1 MRDQR
6 AKVLCPWAL
15 CFFRGFQVVDHVL
28 LSLAPFILIADMSQP
43 NKTLYIKNLNDQVKK
58 DGQSKLKSQLYAL
71 FTPYGRIVDVVAIKN
86 PKMRGQAFVVFQD
99 LAGATAAMRAWD
111 GELFYDKEMKIEYA
125 KTRSHATRRIE
136 EPGWDPLAEA
146 KAKALGLGS
155 RLKKEARQGD
165 GEAMDMDDDQSSN
178 PNPQQNSSVPSTYS
192 AVTISSRLLCTNIPA
207 ETSQDTLQKLFQY
220 PGFQS
225 LVLTPP
231 GQAKSAQVQFEQPDQ
246 AKVAREGLHGHAL
259 KTDWYNSASSS
270 RPIGCIPQPLNK
282 MAVGHEMIYYDLLE
296 CDLRGLEAESQ
307 VTPAKQPRPSKR
319 HVCIRVA
326 AHEYTRIHITAI
338 RCNCEHAYYAYFRVP
353 AALLTLWPAET
364 DRQDSPTRRSNSQ
377 SQSQSL
383 TLSSTTSAPKP
394 TPTDTPQRRRF
405 IFIRLILGIWTG
417 LGTLWSLL
425 PVAWKRVRHNFGLI
439 ALGSDEDDEEGE
451 QPEEDEGEDDP
462 LVARAAPTT
471 PAVSPQRISFGLS
484 TVSRRTNRST
494 YAKPLTPAVS
504 ERPLDDDDHPL
515 STTLPT
521 THEIILPSRP
531 RAASTL
537 LPNPLSTSLLTPSA
551 SALPSRAPTPPV
563 RRQTA
568 LHKTK
573 TLVLD
578 LDETLIH
585 STSRPMHAHGS
596 MGGGGLLGLSG
607 LFGGKR
613 QGGGHMIEVVLG
625 GRSTLYHVY
634 KRPFVDFFLRKVS
647 SWYTLVI
654 FTASMPEYADPVI
667 DWLDAGRG
675 MFSRRFFRE
684 SCTHLPNGGYSKDL
698 SIIDQ
703 DLSRVCLIDN
713 SPASYSINNANG
725 IPIEGWIS
733 DPGDEALLDLLPV
746 LDSLRFTSDVRHVLG
761 LCYFLG
767 TSTYGELSLIYPACS
782 MSSLGAGV
790 SPFLSP
796 SSELPLSARGRA
808 IQDKILS
815 LPLCTFVFFPLGE
828 KIYIRPKSYDGTGQ
842 ITPAT
847 RLQYTRISRTKTQG
861 RPRAASFVHLVDV
874 PIIRALSGFV
884 LVANLPSPQ
893 GQ

>member
-1 MRDQR
+1 
-6 AKVLCPWAL
+6 
-15 CFFRGFQVVDHVL
+15 
-28 LSLAPFILIADMSQP
+28 MSQP

-58 DGQSKLKSQLYAL
+58 DELKSQLYAL

-155 RLKKEARQGD
+155 RLKKEAGR
-165 GEAMDMDDDQSSN
+165 ET
-178 PNPQQNSSVPSTYS
+178 NSSVPSTYS

-207 ETSQDTLQKLFQY
+207 ETSQEILQKLFQQY

-259 KTDWYNSASSS
+259 KTDWAMS
-270 RPIGCIPQPLNK
+270 
-282 MAVGHEMIYYDLLE
+282 V
-296 CDLRGLEAESQ
+296 
-307 VTPAKQPRPSKR
+307 PRPSR
-319 HVCIRVA
+319 SQDDSGELDR
-326 AHEYTRIHITAI
+326 
-338 RCNCEHAYYAYFRVP
+338 P
-353 AALLTLWPAET
+353 S
-364 DRQDSPTRRSNSQ
+364 RQDSPTRRSNSQ
-377 SQSQSL
+377 SQSQSQSL
-383 TLSSTTSAPKP
+383 TLSPTTSAPEP

-439 ALGSDEDDEEGE
+439 ALGSDDDDEEGE

-761 LCYFLG
+761 L
-767 TSTYGELSLIYPACS
+767 
-782 MSSLGAGV
+782 
-790 SPFLSP
+790 
-796 SSELPLSARGRA
+796 RG
-808 IQDKILS
+808 
-815 LPLCTFVFFPLGE
+815 F
-828 KIYIRPKSYDGTGQ
+828 
-842 ITPAT
+842 
-847 RLQYTRISRTKTQG
+847 
-861 RPRAASFVHLVDV
+861 
-874 PIIRALSGFV
+874 
-884 LVANLPSPQ
+884 
-893 GQ
+893 